1 MQMPTKYKFTFVI
14 GSLLLSET
22 IKVAEV
28 FLKSDDWDGTKRIV
42 LEDNILQKKMNSS
55 LRKIYLEV
63 QRRLQHLSYE
73 ETTFLVKAN
82 LEEQRQLLFLALCR
96 RYDFIRDF
104 VVFVLREKVLSMKN
118 VLRDADYYS
127 FTEDVSLSHPEYEKL
142 SERTKRNVR
151 QVLFQILRDVGFISS
166 DSAKKISPIFVS
178 SRLQK
183 LIASKNPKELRYF
196 LYTDQQIK
204 EVVEQYG

>member
-1 MQMPTKYKFTFVI
+1 MPTKYKFTFAT

-28 FLKSDDWDGTKRIV
+28 FLKTDDWDETKRIV
-42 LEDNILQKKMNSS
+42 LEKNLLQKKMNSS

-63 QRRLQHLSYE
+63 QRRLQHFSNKE
-73 ETTFLVKAN
+73 ITFLVKAN
-82 LEEQRQLLFLALCR
+82 LEEQRQLLFLGLCR
-96 RYDFIRDF
+96 RYGFIRDF

-127 FTEDVSLSHPEYEKL
+127 FTEDVSLSHSEYEKL
-142 SERTKRNVR
+142 SERSKRNVR
-151 QVLFQILRDVGFISS
+151 QALFQILRDVGFISS
-166 DSAKKISPIFVS
+166 DSAMKIAPIFVS

-183 LIASKNPKELRYF
+183 LIASNNPGELRYF